1 MYTTISRKR
10 IIAGILF
17 FIILITV
24 SLTAGCTGNPNLPAS
39 EEEPEPIL
47 SSEVSYTGQDVEKI
61 ELFHFH
67 GKSQCVSCVT
77 LGDLAEETVNTY
89 YSEELGSGRLVFGHI
104 DVSLPENREVFEQY
118 GPTGSSL
125 WIGVYDQN
133 GFYKQELLGPWYML
147 NDPLRFKTYIRTIL
161 DQQLG

>member
-1 MYTTISRKR
+1 MYSTIPRKR
-10 IIAGILF
+10 IIAGILLF
-17 FIILITV
+17 AILITA
-24 SLTAGCTGNPNLPAS
+24 SLTAGCTGNADLPTSAEKS
-39 EEEPEPIL
+39 EPAL
-47 SSEVSYTGQDVEKI
+47 SSEVSYTGTDVEKV

-77 LGDLAEETVNTY
+77 LGNLAEETVNTY
-89 YSEELGSGRLVFGHI
+89 YSGELGSGRLVFGHI
-104 DVSLPENREVFEQY
+104 DVSLPENREVFERY

-147 NDPLRFKTYIRTIL
+147 NDQPRFEAYIRTII